1 MEEIKNKMGESNI
14 KKLIV
19 QMGLPMILSMILQ
32 AVYNIVD
39 TAFVINMPGGEQANL
54 ALTYA
59 FHVQIFMIALGVGTG
74 IGLNTMLSKSLGEKD
89 YKKAG
94 LIAGN
99 SVLLGIIY
107 YLIFFI
113 FGLTLS
119 GVFVAMQAN
128 GNPVSAEMGK
138 KYLLICCVFSFGSI
152 GYAIYERFLQ
162 SSGKTL
168 LSTIAQISGA
178 ATNIILDYVFIYICD
193 MGITGAAV
201 ATVIG
206 QILSLIVAMIF
217 HHTLN
222 TEVKFSLKDLHLN
235 GKVVKG
241 IYKTGISA
249 TIMQA
254 LLSVMMLGMNII
266 LLKSS
271 KSAILQ
277 GSFGIYYKIMQFA
290 LFATFGLSNTIITLL
305 SYNYGRKD
313 KKRCLDV
320 IKYGIIYTCILALI
334 ITFLFEVFSDPLSR
348 VFKSDSQSG
357 EIIILSVKNAIMISV
372 TGYVFMGFNVAVQGI
387 LQAEGYSYSPLII
400 AFLRLCV
407 FVFVF
412 GAIFSGLEKSEL
424 YFWFCFPLSEV
435 LTSVV
440 SLIFLK
446 KSLVKKI
453 YCL

>member
-1 MEEIKNKMGESNI
+1 
-14 KKLIV
+14 
-19 QMGLPMILSMILQ
+19 
-32 AVYNIVD
+32 
-39 TAFVINMPGGEQANL
+39 
-54 ALTYA
+54 
-59 FHVQIFMIALGVGTG
+59 
-74 IGLNTMLSKSLGEKD
+74 
-89 YKKAG
+89 
-94 LIAGN
+94 
-99 SVLLGIIY
+99 
-107 YLIFFI
+107 
-113 FGLTLS
+113 
-119 GVFVAMQAN
+119 
-128 GNPVSAEMGK
+128 
-138 KYLLICCVFSFGSI
+138 
-152 GYAIYERFLQ
+152 
-162 SSGKTL
+162 
-168 LSTIAQISGA
+168 
-178 ATNIILDYVFIYICD
+178 
-193 MGITGAAV
+193 
-201 ATVIG
+201 
-206 QILSLIVAMIF
+206 MIF

-305 SYNYGRKD
+305 AYNYGRKD

-372 TGYVFMGFNVAVQGI
+372 TGYVFMGFNVVVQGI

-453 YCL
+453 YCLYSYGG